1 MNRRNI
7 SLYILIL
14 FCLCS
19 HIVLADQNVTA
30 DSDILKIG
38 VIYNLIGSQA
48 TLDIPSS
55 QGALIAEKI
64 ISKKG
69 GINGVLVDV
78 IMRDGAS
85 DPETIGKEAEDLIVN
100 ESVPVIIG
108 LSDTDMVL
116 PAAKVAASHHIPF
129 ITSGASSPRLPE
141 EVPEYLY
148 LACLSD
154 NAQGSL
160 AAEYAYRNLSY
171 HSVSVI
177 YDEDMQYTTLLA
189 QYFTERFKEL
199 GGEVATTIPLHTKTD
214 LSSLPATLS
223 SGDQPDF
230 YYLALGPEDAPV
242 VVRAVHSGTI
252 TTPIFGGDSYDTKN
266 LTDAV
271 LDTNGDVY
279 YTTHAW
285 FGENNLSP
293 EVQDFITEY
302 RIEYGTD
309 PTPFAGLG
317 YDTVMIVAN
326 AAGHIHSG
334 ADIREGID
342 QIHEYKGVTGTISY
356 ENGSVIPKKSVHL
369 MFADGQNLTQVENRV
384 PERIPNP
391 SFETTSIGT

>member
-1 MNRRNI
+1 M
-7 SLYILIL
+7 S
-14 FCLCS
+14 S
-19 HIVLADQNVTA
+19 G
-30 DSDILKIG
+30 ILKIG
-38 VIYNLIGSQA
+38 AIYNLNGSQA
-48 TLDIPSS
+48 TLDVPSS
-55 QGALIAEKI
+55 QGALIAERI
-64 ISKKG
+64 ITKKG

-100 ESVPVIIG
+100 ESVSVLIG

-116 PAAKVAASHHIPF
+116 PAAKVAASHHVPI
-129 ITSGASSPRLPE
+129 ITSGASSPRLPKE
-141 EVPEYLY
+141 MPGYLY
-148 LACLSD
+148 LTCFSD

-160 AAEYAYRNLSY
+160 AAEYAYKNLSY

-177 YDEDMQYTTLLA
+177 YDADMQYTTLLA
-189 QYFTERFKEL
+189 QYFSERFKEL
-199 GGEVATTIPLHTKTD
+199 GGEVIATISLNTKTD
-214 LSSLPATLS
+214 LSSLLTTLS
-223 SGDQPDF
+223 SRDQPDF
-230 YYLALGPEDAPV
+230 YYLAFGPEDAPA
-242 VVRAVHSGTI
+242 VVRQVHSGT
-252 TTPIFGGDSYDTKN
+252 TATPIFGGDSYDTKN

-285 FGENNLSP
+285 FGEHNLSL

-326 AAGHIHSG
+326 AAGYIQSG

-342 QIHEYKGVTGTISY
+342 QVHEYQGVTGTISY
-356 ENGSVIPKKSVHL
+356 ENGSTVPKKSVHL

-384 PERIPNP
+384 PERVPNP
-391 SFETTSIGT
+391 